1 VLPNQ
6 IELYWHTARHLKPT
20 QVHNR
25 VLRRLPGR
33 ARVRQPA
40 LRTRE
45 GAWADPIWHEPTRLI
60 RRCALQ
66 QYMLHYHERPDEELI
81 RSWIEANPA
90 GQGVGWDPYPL
101 SRRIVNWIKWLL
113 GGPAARPE
121 NLRSLASQTE
131 WLARHVEYHLL
142 GNHLFEN
149 AKALAFAGCFFESSE
164 WLRKGLN
171 LLEAEM
177 AEQILP
183 DGGHFE
189 RSPMY
194 HSLILE
200 DVLDLLNLRR
210 AYPGLLPDWSPVA
223 GRMLGWL
230 NGMLHPDG
238 QISFFND
245 SAFGVAP
252 EPGLLFDYAARL
264 GIQPIHAHP
273 AASGYI
279 RLENDAT
286 VVLFDAGPIGPG
298 YQPGHAHADTLSFEL
313 SHRGQRLLVN
323 SGISTYE
330 CGTERQWQRGTA
342 AHNTVRVDGCDQSEV
357 WSAFRVARRARPF
370 DVRTDNRGWAEAAHD
385 GYHRLKAPVTHRRRI
400 ELREENL
407 AITDTLD
414 GRGVHEIELFFHFYP
429 GASADISLDPRL
441 TRAVEETHFHPRF
454 EQAIPNRTVAGRYRG
469 ACPVSFRTGIR
480 LP

>member
-1 VLPNQ
+1 MLPTPL
-6 IELYWHTARHLKPT
+6 ELYWHTARHLKPI

-40 LRTRE
+40 LRARE
-45 GAWADPIWHEPTRLI
+45 GAWTDPIWHEPTRLI

-81 RSWIEANPA
+81 RSWMEANPA

-101 SRRIVNWIKWLL
+101 SRRIVNWIKWVM
-113 GGPAARPE
+113 GGRRPRPE
-121 NLRSLASQTE
+121 ILRSLASQTE
-131 WLARHVEYHLL
+131 WLGRHVEYHLL

-149 AKALAFAGCFFESSE
+149 AKALIFTGCFFESSE
-164 WLRKGLN
+164 WLRKGRD
-171 LLEAEM
+171 LLEAEIP
-177 AEQILP
+177 EQILA

-194 HSLILE
+194 HSLIFE
-200 DVLDLLNLRR
+200 DVLDLVNLGR

-223 GRMLGWL
+223 GRMSGWL
-230 NGMLHPDG
+230 KQMLHPDG
-238 QISFFND
+238 QIAFFND
-245 SAFGVAP
+245 STLGVAP
-252 EPGLLFDYAARL
+252 EPRLLFEYAARL
-264 GIQPIHAHP
+264 GIEPVSVKP
-273 AASGYI
+273 VPSGYI

-286 VVLFDAGPIGPG
+286 VVLFDAGPIGPD

-323 SGISTYE
+323 SGISTYQ
-330 CGTERQWQRGTA
+330 CGAERQWQRGTA
-342 AHNTVRVDGCDQSEV
+342 AHNTVRVDSCDQSEV
-357 WSAFRVARRARPF
+357 WSAFRVAGRARPF
-370 DVRTDNRGWAEAAHD
+370 DVTTDNRGWAEAAHD

-400 ELREENL
+400 ELRKDDL
-407 AITDTLD
+407 VITDTLD
-414 GRGVHEIELFFHFYP
+414 GRGVHEIELFFHLYP
-429 GASADISLDPRL
+429 GASAGIALDPRL
-441 TRAVEETHFHPRF
+441 TPAVEETHFHPRF
-454 EQAIPNRTVAGRYRG
+454 EQAIPNRTVVGRYRG